1 MSNGSRFTVL
11 DMTQEI
17 LSSMTSDEVNSISD
31 TTESLQV
38 ANILKRKYYDIISRG
53 DLPEH
58 NQVFQLTPSID
69 AASPV
74 LMYVPDGIGHVEW
87 IKYYD
92 TNPLDNSNS
101 QNDQYGAYSQHGVNT
116 DLVANANGWS
126 TTSTTSNTIGIGS
139 HTFTVASGLNISATQ
154 TATAAVVGGTAS
166 MTGTVTSYSGTTL
179 VLNITTLQG
188 SGTYSSWTISNSN
201 GVTDV
206 PGYQYVT
213 MLPIRQFLDMIN
225 TFNQSD
231 LDVESFTF
239 SDDSNNFNGDFTFFY
254 KNDRQPQYCCI
265 LSNYYVIFDSYD
277 NSQDSTLQASK
288 SMCFGQVVPTFKL
301 VDTFIPDLDAQQ
313 FPLLINEAKALA
325 FYELKQQPHQ
335 LAMQEVKRQWST
347 VQKNKSIN
355 NRPRYFDEFANF
367 GRRSGN
373 YYGTRGINDGDNI
386 NSGGIWR

>member
-1 MSNGSRFTVL
+1 
-11 DMTQEI
+11 MTQEI
-17 LSSMTSDEVNSISD
+17 LSAMSSDEVNSISD
-31 TTESLQV
+31 STESLQV
-38 ANILKRKYYDIISRG
+38 AAILKRKYYDIISRG

-58 NQVFQLTPSID
+58 NQVFQLTPSLD
-69 AASPV
+69 EASPV
-74 LMYVPDGIGHVEW
+74 LMYIPDGIGHVEW

-92 TNPLDNSNS
+92 TNPADNSNS
-101 QNDQYGAYSQHGVNT
+101 QEDQYGAYSEHDTNVDLENNSGNNSGTGT
-116 DLVANANGWS
+116 DL
-126 TTSTTSNTIGIGS
+126 
-139 HTFTVASGLNISATQ
+139 
-154 TATAAVVGGTAS
+154 
-166 MTGTVTSYSGTTL
+166 
-179 VLNITTLQG
+179 
-188 SGTYSSWTISNSN
+188 
-201 GVTDV
+201 

-225 TFNQSD
+225 SFNGTDS
-231 LDVESFTF
+231 DVESFTF
-239 SDDSNNFNGDFTFFY
+239 SDDSNNFNGNFTFLY

-277 NSQDSTLQASK
+277 NSQDSTLQGSK
-288 SMCFGQVVPTFKL
+288 TMCFGQVVPTFQL
-301 VDTFIPDLDAQQ
+301 VDTFIPDLDPQQ

-355 NRPRYFDEFANF
+355 NRPRYFDEFPNF

-386 NSGGIWR
+386 NSGGVWR